1 MIVRI
6 CILNN
11 SRLTVA
17 TSCQKQL
24 IAGTINHPSIAPT
37 TIMYDV
43 DGEIASE
50 VYWIQENSKGFGLF
64 VSG

>member
-11 SRLTVA
+11 SRLN
-17 TSCQKQL
+17 SSYIMSQ
-24 IAGTINHPSIAPT
+24 T

-43 DGEIASE
+43 EGEIASE

-64 VSG
+64 VSR